1 MSLGDIP
8 GYERYDFCRFD
19 PTAAG
24 GVGLDVEMFQASM
37 GCLNA
42 VFRTF
47 QFQTLLHSKDT
58 AKSDLGLYVPP

>member
-8 GYERYDFCRFD
+8 EDMRDMISVAD

-47 QFQTLLHSKDT
+47 QFQTLL
-58 AKSDLGLYVPP
+58 ALEGYCEE

>member
-8 GYERYDFCRFD
+8 EDMRDMISVASD

-24 GVGLDVEMFQASM
+24 GDGLDVEMFQASM

-42 VFRTF
+42 SVSDFSSF
-47 QFQTLLHSKDT
+47 KLSLH
-58 AKSDLGLYVPP
+58 